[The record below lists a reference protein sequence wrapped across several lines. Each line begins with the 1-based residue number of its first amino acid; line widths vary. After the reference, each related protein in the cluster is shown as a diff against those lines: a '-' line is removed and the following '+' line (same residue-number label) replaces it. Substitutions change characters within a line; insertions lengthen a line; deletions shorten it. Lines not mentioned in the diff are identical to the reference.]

1 MQISNMDLYFIS
13 GLGADK
19 RIFQKIVLPAVFK
32 IHYIEWSSVAEND
45 SISDYCRSLLSQIDQ
60 SRPFSLIGVSFGGIV
75 AIELSKISNPVQ
87 TIIISSFSNKEELS
101 GVYRFLNKLKIQ
113 RLIPVRLLLTP
124 NTVLYRIFGMIHK
137 DGKLLLK
144 NILHDADPKFFRWA
158 LNQLFIWDNDWKPK
172 SFLHIHGTADK
183 ILPYRENMHAIPVEG
198 GAHLMVY
205 SKAEIVNR
213 ILAEN
218 LLIV

>member
-1 MQISNMDLYFIS
+1 MDLYFIS

-32 IHYIEWSSVAEND
+32 IHYIDWSPVSEND
-45 SISDYCRSLLSQIDQ
+45 SITDYCRCLISQIDQ
-60 SRPFSLIGVSFGGIV
+60 SRPFSLIGVSFGGVV
-75 AIELSKISNPVQ
+75 AIELSKISKPVQ
-87 TIIISSFSNKEELS
+87 TIIISSFSNKGELS
-101 GVYRFLNKLKIQ
+101 GFYRVLNKLKLQ
-113 RLIPVRLLLTP
+113 HLIPVRLLLTP
-124 NTVLYRIFGMIHK
+124 NTFLYRIFGMFHK

-144 NILHDADPKFFRWA
+144 HILQDTDPKFFRWA
-158 LNQLFIWDNDWKPK
+158 INQLFIWDNTWKPK

-183 ILPYRENMHAIPVEG
+183 ILPYRKNMHAIPVEG

-205 SKAEIVNR
+205 SKAEIVNS

-218 LLIV
+218 LLIA